1 MMCVSRFGSAL
12 KGAGLLCGVSVL
24 ALSLSIDASRAD
36 CTPDPAADGD
46 DVVCTGASDG
56 FRDDAFDDGAVTV
69 ETGAVIDAEDQGI
82 LVKDDVEITNDGS
95 VSSEDEHAV
104 EGDDDVTVTNNGD
117 VTSVSKD
124 GIHVD
129 KDAVIV
135 NNGSISGGDEGIQAG
150 EGSTITN
157 NGSITG
163 SDRGIDAEEDDVTVT
178 NAGLVGAESDGIRV
192 GANGNV
198 TNTAEGVID
207 ASDDGIQAGADST
220 VVNNGTIFAGKEGVN
235 ANEYGATVINNG
247 TINSVDDAINTGGG
261 ATIVNTGTLYV
272 TGVQDG
278 IDLDD
283 GTVLNTGTI
292 ISVGGED
299 GIDFDE
305 DGTGPSMVTNSGFIS
320 GHIGIN
326 ADEADGAAQTILNT
340 GTIIGTGGTAV
351 ALRGGVDTL
360 LVGTGS
366 LIDGLIDL
374 GVDEGDRFEIVGPVS
389 GVFTLASDSY
399 DVELN
404 GYNAIY
410 VTPLVNAP
418 TQKGAVSAPLISAR
432 AVIAIDSSPFTA
444 IDASVSEFGMD
455 LSRAIGTAP
464 SSDRLFWT
472 RAFGG
477 WSDFDAAT
485 MTQGFELGGGGF
497 VAGRNWNHGDATLGF
512 FAGGGLYGASL
523 DDGVH
528 DTRFLAGFA
537 GIRAVRSM
545 APDMTVSG
553 NIWLGGAEA
562 RVDSSALA
570 SGDGSATGLIAGFD
584 TGFAY
589 APAATRFMFEGS
601 AGYNGFFG
609 NTMDL
614 DSLGAGISGVAS
626 HHFHASLEAGAP
638 FVVGGGTMTPFLRVE
653 AAATTDAGLS
663 ATAAGTTI
671 ALGSDDVT
679 TGAGIFAGVSFQA
692 MAAGGANVSARIAA
706 GTDTKSTLSVDGRLT
721 LTVPF

>member
-12 KGAGLLCGVSVL
+12 KGAGLLCGLSFL

-36 CTPDPAADGD
+36 CAPDPATDGD
-46 DVVCTGASDG
+46 AVVCTGTSDG
-56 FRDDAFDDGAVTV
+56 FRDDAFDDGTVTV
-69 ETGAVIDAEDQGI
+69 GTGAVIDAEDQGI
-82 LVKDDVEITNDGS
+82 LVKDDVEITNEGS
-95 VSSEDEHAV
+95 VGSADDHAI
-104 EGDDDVTVTNNGD
+104 EGDDDVIVTNTGD

-135 NNGSISGGDEGIQAG
+135 NNGTINGGDEGIQAS

-163 SDRGIDAEEDDVTVT
+163 DDRGIDAEEYDVTVT
-178 NAGLVGAESDGIRV
+178 NAGSVRAESDGIRV

-198 TNTAEGVID
+198 TNTSEGVID
-207 ASDDGIQAGADST
+207 AGDDGIQAGENSV

-247 TINSVDDAINTGGG
+247 TINSVDDAINAGGG

-305 DGTGPSMVTNSGFIS
+305 NGTGPSTVTNSGLIS

-340 GTIIGTGGTAV
+340 GTIIGAGGTAV

-374 GVDEGDRFEIVGPVS
+374 GGDDGDRFEIVGPVS
-389 GVFTLASDSY
+389 GVFTLASDGY

-410 VTPLVNAP
+410 VAPVIGATPL
-418 TQKGAVSAPLISAR
+418 KGAASAPAISGPV
-432 AVIAIDSSPFTA
+432 VIAIDSSPFTA

-455 LSRAIGTAP
+455 LSQAIGSAP

-472 RAFGG
+472 RAFGS
-477 WSDFDAAT
+477 WSDFDAAAL
-485 MTQGFELGGGGF
+485 TQGFELSGGGF
-497 VAGRNWNHGDATLGF
+497 VAGRNWDHGDASLGF

-523 DDGVH
+523 DDGIH

-537 GIRAVRSM
+537 GIRAACSM

-562 RVDSSALA
+562 RIDSSALA

-589 APAATRFMFEGS
+589 APAATRVVFKGA

-626 HHFHASLEAGAP
+626 HHFHASLEAGVP
-638 FVVGGGTMTPFLRVE
+638 FVVGGGTITPFLRVE
-653 AAATTDAGLS
+653 AAASADAGLS
-663 ATAAGTTI
+663 ATAAGATI

-679 TGAGIFAGVSFQA
+679 TGAGMFGGVNFQA
-692 MAAGGANVSARIAA
+692 AAVNGANFGARIAV
-706 GTDTKSTLSVDGRLT
+706 GTNTKSTLSVDGKLT

>member
-1 MMCVSRFGSAL
+1 MMCVSRFGSAI
-12 KGAGLLCGVSVL
+12 KGAGLLCGVSFL
-24 ALSLSIDASRAD
+24 ALSLSIEAPRAA
-36 CTPDPAADGD
+36 CAPDPAADGD

-56 FRDDAFDDGAVTV
+56 FRDGEFDDGTVTV
-69 ETGAVIDAEDQGI
+69 EAGGVIDAEDQGI

-95 VSSEDEHAV
+95 VSSEDDHAV
-104 EGDDDVTVTNNGD
+104 EGDDDVIITNNGD
-117 VTSVSKD
+117 IASDSKD

-129 KDAVIV
+129 KDAIIV
-135 NNGSISGGDEGIQAG
+135 NNGTIDGGDEGIQAS
-150 EGSTITN
+150 EGSTIKN
-157 NGSITG
+157 NGSVTG
-163 SDRGIDAEEDDVTVT
+163 GDRGIDAEEDDVTVT
-178 NAGLVGAESDGIRV
+178 NAGSVEAESDGIRV

-207 ASDDGIQAGADST
+207 AGDDGIQSGENSR
-220 VVNNGTIFAGKEGVN
+220 VVNNGTIYAGKEGVN

-305 DGTGPSMVTNSGFIS
+305 NGTGPSMVTNSGYIS

-326 ADEADGAAQTILNT
+326 ADEADEADQTILNT
-340 GTIIGTGGTAV
+340 GTLIGTGGTAV
-351 ALRGGVDTL
+351 ALRGGNDTL
-360 LVGTGS
+360 QVGTGS

-374 GVDEGDRFEIVGPVS
+374 GAGDNTFAIVGPVS
-389 GVFTLASDSY
+389 GVFTLADGNY
-399 DVELN
+399 DVQLN

-410 VTPLVNAP
+410 VMPVPTATP
-418 TQKGAVSAPLISAR
+418 QKGAESAPTISAPT
-432 AVIAIDSSPFTA
+432 VIAIDSSPFTA

-455 LSRAIGTAP
+455 LSQAVGTAP

-477 WSDFDAAT
+477 WSDFDAAA
-485 MTQGFELGGGGF
+485 MTQGFDLVGGGF
-497 VAGRNWNHGDATLGF
+497 VAGRNWDHGDATLGF
-512 FAGGGLYGASL
+512 FAGGALYGASL

-537 GIRAVRSM
+537 GLRAARSVS
-545 APDMTVSG
+545 PDMTVSG
-553 NIWLGGAEA
+553 NVWLGGADA
-562 RVDSSALA
+562 RIESSALA
-570 SGDGSATGLIAGFD
+570 SGNGSTTGLIAGFD

-589 APAATRFMFEGS
+589 APAATRFVLEGA

-609 NTMDL
+609 DTMDL
-614 DSLGAGISGVAS
+614 DSLGARVSGVAS
-626 HHFHASLEAGAP
+626 HHFHASLEAGVP
-638 FVVGGGTMTPFLRVE
+638 FVVGGGTLTPFLRLE
-653 AAATTDAGLS
+653 ANASTDADLS

-671 ALGSDDVT
+671 GLGADDVT
-679 TGAGIFAGVSFQA
+679 TGVGIFGGMKFQA
-692 MAAGGANVSARIAA
+692 VAADGVNVSARIAF
-706 GTDTKSTLSVDGRLT
+706 GTDTNSTLSVDGKLT

>member
-12 KGAGLLCGVSVL
+12 KGAGLLCGVSIL
-24 ALSLSIDASRAD
+24 ALSLSIETSRAA
-36 CTPDPAADGD
+36 CAPDPAADGD
-46 DVVCTGASDG
+46 NIVCTGTSDG
-56 FRDDAFDDGAVTV
+56 FRDDEFDDGTVTV
-69 ETGAVIDAEDQGI
+69 ETGAVIDADDQGI
-82 LVKDDVEITNDGS
+82 LVKDDVGITNDGS
-95 VSSEDEHAV
+95 VGSKDDHAI

-117 VTSVSKD
+117 IVSVSKD

-135 NNGSISGGDEGIQAG
+135 NNGTITGGDEGIQAG
-150 EGSTITN
+150 ERSTITN

-163 SDRGIDAEEDDVTVT
+163 DDRGIDAEEDDVTVT
-178 NAGLVGAESDGIRV
+178 NAGSVGAESDGIRV
-192 GANGNV
+192 GADGNV
-198 TNTAEGVID
+198 TNTADGVIN
-207 ASDDGIQAGADST
+207 AGDDGIQAGENSR
-220 VVNNGTIFAGKEGVN
+220 VVNNGKIFAGKEGVN

-247 TINSVDDAINTGGG
+247 TINSVDDAINAAGG

-283 GTVLNTGTI
+283 GNVLNTGTI

-305 DGTGPSMVTNSGFIS
+305 NGTGPSFVTNSGHIS

-326 ADEADGAAQTILNT
+326 ADEADMADQTILNT
-340 GTIIGTGGTAV
+340 GTLIGTGGTAV
-351 ALRGGVDTL
+351 ALRGGNDTL
-360 LVGTGS
+360 QVGSGS

-374 GVDEGDRFEIVGPVS
+374 GAGNNTFAIIGPVS
-389 GVFTLASDSY
+389 GVFTLADDSY
-399 DVELN
+399 DVQLN

-410 VTPLVNAP
+410 VTPQ
-418 TQKGAVSAPLISAR
+418 TGARSALPVSAP

-455 LSRAIGTAP
+455 LSQAIGTAP

-477 WSDFDAAT
+477 WSDFDAAA
-485 MTQGFELGGGGF
+485 MTQGFDLGGSGF
-497 VAGRNWNHGDATLGF
+497 VAGRNWDHGNSMLGF
-512 FAGGGLYGASL
+512 FAGGALYGASL

-537 GIRAVRSM
+537 GLRAARSV
-545 APDMTVSG
+545 APDTTVSG
-553 NIWLGGAEA
+553 SVWLGGAEA
-562 RVDSSALA
+562 RIESSELA
-570 SGDGSATGLIAGFD
+570 SGDGSTTGVIAGFD

-589 APAATRFMFEGS
+589 APAAARFVLEGA
-601 AGYNGFFG
+601 AGYSGFFG
-609 NTMDL
+609 DTMDL
-614 DSLGAGISGVAS
+614 DSLGAVISGVAS

-638 FVVGGGTMTPFLRVE
+638 FVLGGGTLTPFLRVE
-653 AAATTDAGLS
+653 ADASTDAGLS
-663 ATAAGTTI
+663 ATAVGTTI
-671 ALGSDDVT
+671 GLGADDVT
-679 TGAGIFAGVSFQA
+679 SGVGIFGGVKFQA
-692 MAAGGANVSARIAA
+692 MAADSVNISARIAV
-706 GTDTKSTLSVDGRLT
+706 GTDTNSTLSVDGKLT